1 MGKLVGIHMHEKIDN
16 AHSLGSVTSQV
27 VQIVQEFEPV
37 LKCAATASEITLSA
51 WQRVHYA

>member
-1 MGKLVGIHMHEKIDN
+1 MHEKIDN
-16 AHSLGSVTSQV
+16 AHSLSSVASQV

-37 LKCAATASEITLSA
+37 PECAATAAEITPNSA